1 MVIHIDNDVVREL
14 LPMNEC
20 MQALEDAFRSEAQ
33 GVGDNLVRQTLYWPG
48 GRFRLMAGSAP
59 GHDTAGFKTYGGGV
73 NLMLVF
79 SVSNNSLEAIMES
92 RVLSELRTGAA
103 GGLAAKYMAKDDAST
118 IGLIGSGSQSKAQVE
133 AICSVRPIKHV
144 KVFTRTADNREP
156 FAAELND
163 AFDLEAIA
171 VTTAEECITG
181 SDIIITATG
190 SRDPVFEA
198 SWLTPGAHINAIG
211 GTTPGR
217 REIDEATVGRCDVIV
232 VDSLA
237 QAKLECGELM
247 MAEER
252 DTFHWSQAV
261 EMKHLVT
268 GVAGKRPSKESIT
281 LFDGLGVAMEDM
293 AAAGVVLKKA
303 KERGLGTELPL
314 ESRGGAPH
322 RVR

>member
-14 LPMNEC
+14 LPMKEC

-103 GGLAAKYMAKDDAST
+103 GGLAAKYMSKDDAST
-118 IGLIGSGSQSKAQVE
+118 IGIIGSGSQSKAQVE

-163 AFDLEAIA
+163 AFDLEAVA

-232 VDSLA
+232 VESLA

-252 DTFHWSQAV
+252 DTFRWSQAV

>member
-20 MQALEDAFRSEAQ
+20 MQALEDAFRNEAQ

-232 VDSLA
+232 VESLA

>member
-14 LPMNEC
+14 LPMSEC
-20 MQALEDAFRSEAQ
+20 MQALEDAFRHEAE
-33 GVGDNLVRQTLYWPG
+33 GIGDNLVRQTLYWQG

-59 GHDTAGFKTYGGGV
+59 GFDTAGFKTYGGGV

-79 SVSNNSLEAIMES
+79 STSNNSLEAIMES
-92 RVLSELRTGAA
+92 RVLSELRTGAI
-103 GGLAAKYMAKDDAST
+103 GGVAAKYMAKDDAST
-118 IGLIGSGSQSKAQVE
+118 IGIIGSGSQAKAQVE
-133 AICSVRPIKHV
+133 AICAVRPIKHV
-144 KVFTRTADNREP
+144 KVFTRTAENREP

-163 AFDLEAIA
+163 AFDLEAVA

-190 SRDPVFEA
+190 SRNPVFEA
-198 SWLTPGAHINAIG
+198 EWLTPGAHINAIG

-217 REIDEATVGRCDVIV
+217 REIDEATVGRCDVV
-232 VDSLA
+232 VVESVA
-237 QAKLECGELM
+237 QAKVECGELM

-252 DTFHWSQAV
+252 DTFQWSKAV

-268 GVAGKRPSKESIT
+268 GVAGKRPRKESIT

-314 ESRGGAPH
+314 ESRGGTPH